1 MWQTGIFFQGSS
13 CMALETRTAFSAED
27 NEERVTKTWQHKVLH
42 TNFQVGYPLATA
54 LHGLKPNC

>member
-1 MWQTGIFFQGSS
+1 MWQTDIFFQGSS

-27 NEERVTKTWQHKVLH
+27 NAQQVTKTWQHRVLH

-54 LHGLKPNC
+54 PHGLKPNC